1 MCEGYRIW
9 PTFYNFWIV
18 FLNWFNNVV
27 FFILIYFNIFA
38 APSKQSKRSCICC
51 VRSIKQSKRSC
62 ICCVS
67 SIKQSKRSCICCVM
81 SIKQSKR
88 SCICCVRSI
97 KQSKRSCICC
107 VMSIKQSKRS
117 CICCVRSINFA
128 YISAIFQLDFEPVL
142 TVWYLLFFFLFL
154 LYFIQKKHTWSLY
167 ITQGVGIGYQYSYV
181 VFKFSTLH

>member
-1 MCEGYRIW
+1 MYMCEGYRIW

-62 ICCVS
+62 ICCV
-67 SIKQSKRSCICCVM
+67 R
-81 SIKQSKR
+81 
-88 SCICCVRSI
+88 
-97 KQSKRSCICC
+97 
-107 VMSIKQSKRS
+107 SIKQSKRS

-142 TVWYLLFFFLFL
+142 TVWYLLFLFLFL

-167 ITQGVGIGYQYSYV
+167 ITQGVGIGYQYLYV